1 MAIIARFGSRED
13 GMLRSGFAA
22 MTTIALLGGCAAMPG
37 CPPGLERWTM
47 TELFLGLNWRQGM
60 VTEAQ
65 FQDFVARE
73 VTPRLPEGFSI
84 VAAEGAWRSAQTGET
99 IREPTRV
106 IRRLHKA
113 EPTQDAALVAI
124 AAAYKSRFEQDAVL
138 RVDAEV
144 CAAF

>member
-1 MAIIARFGSRED
+1 
-13 GMLRSGFAA
+13 
-22 MTTIALLGGCAAMPG
+22 
-37 CPPGLERWTM
+37 
-47 TELFLGLNWRQGM
+47 M
-60 VTEAQ
+60 VTETQ

-73 VTPRLPEGFSI
+73 VTPRLPEGFSV

-99 IREPTRV
+99 IREPSRV

-113 EPTQDAALVAI
+113 EPAQDAALVAI

-138 RVDAEV
+138 RVDTEV

>member
-1 MAIIARFGSRED
+1 MRRSAMA
-13 GMLRSGFAA
+13 GMTSFVLLAA
-22 MTTIALLGGCAAMPG
+22 LGGCATPPG
-37 CPPGLERWTM
+37 CAPGLERWTM

-60 VTEAQ
+60 VTEVQ
-65 FQDFVARE
+65 FQDFLARE
-73 VTPRLPEGFSI
+73 VVPRLPEGFSV

-113 EPTQDAALVAI
+113 EPAQDAALVAI